1 MKIEPELNKWKNYI
15 CKTEWG
21 CYKPVR
27 INIMQRT
34 KLEGS
39 DKDVERNERMHHV
52 IFPSNR

>member
-39 DKDVERNERMHHV
+39 DKGCWKKWENA
-52 IFPSNR
+52 SCNLSQ